1 MKKYIIA
8 IIAFLIIIGVVFFV
22 YFNKFQ
28 NSSPTPGTRM
38 RTNTQ
43 ISNNED
49 TNSASNNT
57 TNNNN
62 FKSNANDNTTN
73 SNDDKKI
80 VSETQTKE
88 KEIAKFSTDILVD
101 DENRDNNLK
110 LTASKI
116 NNTIV
121 KNGESFSFN
130 DVVGNPTPQKGYEK
144 AGIIVDGKKEKGYGG
159 GNCQVSTTL
168 YDAVLKVDGLK
179 VTERHEHGKD
189 VGYVEEGKDATV
201 VYDELDLK
209 FENNTGYDIKIK
221 AEVTSK
227 EVIVR
232 IMKITTV

>member
-8 IIAFLIIIGVVFFV
+8 IIACIVIIGVIFFV
-22 YFNKFQ
+22 YFNQSQ

-38 RTNTQ
+38 GTNTQ

-49 TNSASNNT
+49 ANNVSNNT
-57 TNNNN
+57 TNNTNS
-62 FKSNANDNTTN
+62 KSNTNDNTADSS
-73 SNDDKKI
+73 SNKKI
-80 VSETQTKE
+80 ISETQTKE

-101 DENRDNNLK
+101 DDNRDNNLE

-121 KNGESFSFN
+121 KNGETFSFN
-130 DVVGNPTPQKGYEK
+130 DVVGNPTPEEGYEK

-232 IMKITTV
+232 IMKITAV

>member
-8 IIAFLIIIGVVFFV
+8 IIACIVIIGVIFFV
-22 YFNKFQ
+22 YFNQSTSQ

-38 RTNTQ
+38 GTNTQ
-43 ISNNED
+43 ISNNE
-49 TNSASNNT
+49 TNH
-57 TNNNN
+57 NNNN
-62 FKSNANDNTTN
+62 NINNVNSNTNKNSTN
-73 SNDDKKI
+73 SNTNKKVI
-80 VSETQTKE
+80 SETQTKE

-101 DENRDNNLK
+101 DNKRDNNLE

-130 DVVGNPTPQKGYEK
+130 DVVGNPTPDKGYKK

-159 GNCQVSTTL
+159 GNCQISTTL

-232 IMKITTV
+232 IMKITIV

>member
-1 MKKYIIA
+1 MKKYLIA
-8 IIAFLIIIGVVFFV
+8 IIAFLVIIGVIFFM
-22 YFNKFQ
+22 YFNPSQ

-38 RTNTQ
+38 GTNTQ
-43 ISNNED
+43 ISNNEY
-49 TNSASNNT
+49 NNASNNSINPNNSEFN
-57 TNNNN
+57 TNNT
-62 FKSNANDNTTN
+62 SN
-73 SNDDKKI
+73 SNNNQKI
-80 VSETQTKE
+80 VSEIQTQE

-101 DENRDNNLK
+101 DKKRDNNLE

-121 KNGESFSFN
+121 KNGENFSFN

-144 AGIIVDGKKEKGYGG
+144 AGIIVNGKKEKGYGG

-201 VYDELDLK
+201 VYDDLDLK

-232 IMKITTV
+232 IMKIATV

>member
-8 IIAFLIIIGVVFFV
+8 IIACIVIIGVIFFA
-22 YFNKFQ
+22 YFNQTQ

-38 RTNTQ
+38 GSNVQ
-43 ISNNED
+43 ISNNE
-49 TNSASNNT
+49 TNYS
-57 TNNNN
+57 
-62 FKSNANDNTTN
+62 NDNNVNSNTNKNSTN
-73 SNDDKKI
+73 SNTNKKVI
-80 VSETQTKE
+80 SETQTKE

-101 DENRDNNLK
+101 DENRDNNLE

-189 VGYVEEGKDATV
+189 VGYVKKGKDATV

-232 IMKITTV
+232 IMKIATV